1 MQVIFEPSFFSQ
13 LGKFKLNTLK
23 LSEEVQPLYGYYSH
37 RNSSPYEQPPVLYI
51 DAQHESQTWS
61 GLPEAV
67 PGHSLLRGHVVCL
80 NSREALGS
88 FDRKKLSLNI
98 ANKIWTSIQNGEA
111 ARDPCL
117 VNQFGLLVYCDL
129 KTFTYYSLICHPV
142 LESVGDRPNFEQCS
156 MMKSFRLWFED
167 VERRNH
173 ACSALEKEQGNG
185 PCGFLVY
192 GSPTAMETT
201 TFKYLSISEM
211 IDYRVDK
218 SSEKI
223 AFVFWDPSGMAGY
236 PGWGLRNLLVLV
248 RNTFSFNLLTII
260 CARTKGGKF
269 DSDSSVFFD
278 VSLCE
283 KVSPDFKVLH
293 GFDSRPRV
301 SKLGSSLDPMQ
312 LAASAVDLNIQ
323 LMKWRASP
331 LLDATAISQ
340 KKCLLIGA
348 GTLGCSVARA
358 LLGWGVRHITMVDNG
373 RVSFSNPVRQSL
385 YCYED
390 CLSGGQ
396 MKATAAAAALRRI
409 FPLCSA
415 SGMNMTIPMPGH
427 FATEEETR
435 KNAKLLEE
443 LIASHD
449 AVFLLLDT
457 REARWAPT
465 VIATALNKL
474 TITAA
479 LGFDTYL
486 AMRHGSRKSKTVNLG
501 CYFCNDVVAPRN
513 SMIDRSMDQQC
524 TVARPGL
531 SGICGSLAA
540 ELFASIIQHPLDI
553 NAPAATEN
561 NAYLRDRTEDSDGPL
576 GEVPHM
582 IRGSLYGFS
591 QQCYTGSAFDLCTAC
606 SNNITSL
613 FLEKKEE
620 FMVNAVCDADYLE
633 KVSGLQEFYESC
645 GDVYPET
652 CSRRNPPE
660 DGRVTDDE
668 WTEL

>member
-1 MQVIFEPSFFSQ
+1 M
-13 LGKFKLNTLK
+13 
-23 LSEEVQPLYGYYSH
+23 
-37 RNSSPYEQPPVLYI
+37 
-51 DAQHESQTWS
+51 WS

-67 PGHSLLRGHVVCL
+67 PGQSLLRGHVVCL
-80 NSREALGS
+80 NAREALGS
-88 FDRKKLSLNI
+88 FDRKQLSSNI
-98 ANKIWTSIQNGEA
+98 AQEIWRSIQNGEA
-111 ARDPCL
+111 ALDPCL

-129 KTFTYYSLICHPV
+129 KTFTYYSLMCHPV
-142 LESVGDRPNFEQCS
+142 LESKGDCPYFEQS
-156 MMKSFRLWFED
+156 SIIKSFKLWFED

-173 ACSALEKEQGNG
+173 ASSVLEKQQGNA

-192 GSPTAMETT
+192 GSPSATDSDRFT
-201 TFKYLSISEM
+201 YLSISEM
-211 IDYRVDK
+211 IEYRVDR
-218 SSEKI
+218 SFEKI

-248 RNTFSFNLLTII
+248 RKTFSFGLLTII
-260 CARTKGGKF
+260 CARTKRGKI
-269 DSDSSVFFD
+269 DSDRSIVFD
-278 VSLCE
+278 VSFSE
-283 KVSPDFKVLH
+283 EVSPDFKVTH

-301 SKLGSSLDPMQ
+301 SELGGSLDPMR

-331 LLDATAISQ
+331 LLDASIMSQ

-385 YCYED
+385 YSYED

-415 SGMNMTIPMPGH
+415 SGINMTIPMPGH
-427 FATEEETR
+427 FATEDEII
-435 KNAKLLEE
+435 KNTKMLEE

-486 AMRHGSRKSKTVNLG
+486 TMRHGSKKSKDVDLG
-501 CYFCNDVVAPRN
+501 CYFCNDVVAPKN
-513 SMIDRSMDQQC
+513 STVDRSMDQQC

-531 SGICGSLAA
+531 SGICGSLAV
-540 ELFASIIQHPLDI
+540 ELFASTVQHPLGM
-553 NAPAATEN
+553 NAPASTAHSANVTDG
-561 NAYLRDRTEDSDGPL
+561 AEDSDSPL

-582 IRGSLYGFS
+582 IRGSLHGFA
-591 QQCYTGSAFDLCTAC
+591 QQCFIGSAFDLCTAC
-606 SNNITSL
+606 SKNITSAY
-613 FLEKKEE
+613 LEERE
-620 FMVNAVCDADYLE
+620 AFMVDAVSDADYLE

-645 GDVYPET
+645 GDMHLQT
-652 CSRRNPPE
+652 CSPENLLE